1 MPGQQAQGALSVCLS
16 WGAPGGARG
25 TDAAGPQ
32 PTPRGVAAT
41 TLGGLAPSVSPAW
54 SPPPLSHGTVFTAPS
69 FPSCT
74 FRLKD
79 AFLVDPPHLTPKPL
93 RLERHLAAPLRTD
106 LCDFP
111 GGPMVETCCSPYR
124 GPQVRSLV
132 GELDPTY
139 CS

>member
-1 MPGQQAQGALSVCLS
+1 MLLVLSPHPEEWLPL
-16 WGAPGGARG
+16 A
-25 TDAAGPQ
+25 
-32 PTPRGVAAT
+32 
-41 TLGGLAPSVSPAW
+41 LGGLAPSVSPAW
-54 SPPPLSHGTVFTAPS
+54 SPPPLSRGTVFTAPS

-79 AFLVDPPHLTPKPL
+79 TFLGDPPHLTPKPL
-93 RLERHLAAPLRTD
+93 HLERHLAVPLRTH
-106 LCDFP
+106 LWDFP
-111 GGPMVETCCSPYR
+111 GGPMVETRCSPYR